1 MANYLDGMDGGK
13 HNSDNTEHED
23 NLQTYSISLTFTDI
37 QADNPL
43 EAVKKILD
51 WLEDANTMIYDVED
65 ELTGNKFTV
74 DLSEDDDNAVLPNND
89 NPVIQKNKLIDDIQK
104 IVKEFG
110 SFSTADISADC
121 DISIPTNGN
130 HIHLA
135 NIFNYDNA
143 NVEVYED
150 GGENE
155 IDSYSLSYRDMD
167 IEQLQEVFE
176 FAQQW
181 EAECLADEDRQG
193 VNQ

>member
-1 MANYLDGMDGGK
+1 MSNYMDGMDGGK

-37 QADNPL
+37 SANNPL

-65 ELTGNKFTV
+65 ELTGEKFTV
-74 DLSEDDDNAVLPNND
+74 DLSEDDADAVLPNND

-121 DISIPTNGN
+121 DVSIPTIGN

-135 NIFNYDNA
+135 NIFNYDDA
-143 NVEVYED
+143 EVEVYED

-155 IDSYSLSYRDMD
+155 IDSYSLSYRDME

-181 EAECLADEDRQG
+181 EAECLQDEDRQG

>member
-1 MANYLDGMDGGK
+1 MDGMDGGK
-13 HNSDNTEHED
+13 HNSDNTEHIE
-23 NLQTYSISLTFTDI
+23 NQQTFTVSLTFGSVD
-37 QADNPL
+37 AKNPL
-43 EAVKKILD
+43 EAVKTILK
-51 WLEDANTMIYDVED
+51 WLEYDSEMVYDVTN
-65 ELTGNKFTV
+65 ELTGEKFTV
-74 DLSEDDDNAVLPNND
+74 DMAEDEENAVLPNNE
-89 NPVIQKNKLIDDIQK
+89 NPELIKKNLIADIQK
-104 IVKEFG
+104 IIREFG
-110 SFSTADISADC
+110 SFTTADINADC
-121 DISIPTNGN
+121 DVSIPTIGN

-155 IDSYSLSYRDMD
+155 IDSYSLSYRDME

-181 EAECLADEDRQG
+181 EAECLQDEDRQG

>member
-13 HNSDNTEHED
+13 HNSDNTEHVD
-23 NLQTYSISLTFTDI
+23 NMQTYSISLTFTDI
-37 QADNPL
+37 SADNPL
-43 EAVKKILD
+43 KAVKKILE
-51 WLEDANTMIYDVED
+51 WLEDANTMIYDVKD

-110 SFSTADISADC
+110 SFTTADINADC
-121 DISIPTNGN
+121 DVSIPTIGN

-135 NIFNYDNA
+135 NIFNYDDA
-143 NVEVYED
+143 EVEVYED

-155 IDSYSLSYRDMD
+155 IDSYSLSYRDME

-176 FAQQW
+176 YAQQW
-181 EAECLADEDRQG
+181 EAECLQDEDRQG
-193 VNQ
+193 VSQ

>member
-1 MANYLDGMDGGK
+1 MANYMDGGK

-37 QADNPL
+37 SANNPL

-65 ELTGNKFTV
+65 ELTGEKFTV
-74 DLSEDDDNAVLPNND
+74 DLSEDDDNAVLPNDD
-89 NPVIQKNKLIDDIQK
+89 NPVIQKKNLIADIQK
-104 IVKEFG
+104 IIGEFG
-110 SFSTADISADC
+110 SFTTADIQADC
-121 DISIPTNGN
+121 DVSIPSIGN

-135 NIFNYDNA
+135 NHFYFDSA

-150 GGENE
+150 GGDNE
-155 IDSYSLSYRDMD
+155 IDSYLLHYHDMQ
-167 IEQLQEVFE
+167 IETLEEVLHY
-176 FAQQW
+176 AQQW
-181 EAECLADEDRQG
+181 EAECLQDEDRQG

>member
-1 MANYLDGMDGGK
+1 MSNYMDGMDGGK
-13 HNSDNTEHED
+13 HNSDNTEHIE
-23 NLQTYSISLTFTDI
+23 NSFTINISFDFVNGT
-37 QADNPL
+37 NPL
-43 EAVKKILD
+43 DVAKEVSE
-51 WLEDANTMIYDVED
+51 WLKDGAENMIYDVTND
-65 ELTGNKFTV
+65 TTGEKFTV
-74 DLSEDDDNAVLPNND
+74 DLSEDDADAVLPNND

-110 SFSTADISADC
+110 SFSTADINADC
-121 DISIPTNGN
+121 DVSIPTIGN

-135 NIFNYDNA
+135 NIFNYDDA
-143 NVEVYED
+143 EVEVYED

-155 IDSYSLSYRDMD
+155 IDSYSLSYRDME

-181 EAECLADEDRQG
+181 EAECLQDEDRQG

>member
-1 MANYLDGMDGGK
+1 MSNYMDGMDGGK

-37 QADNPL
+37 SANNPL

-65 ELTGNKFTV
+65 ELTQEKFTV
-74 DLSEDDDNAVLPNND
+74 DLSEDDADAVLPNND
-89 NPVIQKNKLIDDIQK
+89 NPTFIKNKLIDDIQK
-104 IVKEFG
+104 IVKDFG

-121 DISIPTNGN
+121 DVSIPTIGN

-135 NIFNYDNA
+135 NIFNYDDA
-143 NVEVYED
+143 EVEVYED

-155 IDSYSLSYRDMD
+155 IDSYSLSYRDME

-181 EAECLADEDRQG
+181 EAECLQDEDRQG

>member
-1 MANYLDGMDGGK
+1 MSNYLDGMNGGK
-13 HNSDNTEHED
+13 HNSDNTEHVD
-23 NLQTYSISLTFTDI
+23 NTQTYSVSLTFTDI
-37 QADNPL
+37 DAKNPL
-43 EAVKKILD
+43 EATKKILN
-51 WLEDANTMIYDVED
+51 WLSEADAMVYDVTN
-65 ELTGNKFTV
+65 ELTLEKFTV

-110 SFSTADISADC
+110 SFTTADINADC
-121 DISIPTNGN
+121 DVSIPTIGN

-135 NIFNYDNA
+135 YNFNYDYA
-143 NVEVYED
+143 DVDVYED

-155 IDSYSLSYRDMD
+155 IDSYSLSYRDME

-181 EAECLADEDRQG
+181 EAECLQDEDRQTS
-193 VNQ
+193 

>member
-1 MANYLDGMDGGK
+1 MSNYMDGMDGGK
-13 HNSDNTEHED
+13 HNSDNTEHIE
-23 NLQTYSISLTFTDI
+23 NQQTFTVSLTFGSVD
-37 QADNPL
+37 AKNPL
-43 EAVKKILD
+43 EAVKTILK
-51 WLEDANTMIYDVED
+51 WLEYDSEMVYDVTN
-65 ELTGNKFTV
+65 ELTGEKFTV
-74 DLSEDDDNAVLPNND
+74 DMAEDEENAVLPNNE
-89 NPVIQKNKLIDDIQK
+89 NPELIKKNLIADIQK
-104 IVKEFG
+104 IIREFG
-110 SFSTADISADC
+110 SFTTADINADC
-121 DISIPTNGN
+121 DVSIPTIGN

-155 IDSYSLSYRDMD
+155 IDSYSLSYRDME

-181 EAECLADEDRQG
+181 EAECLQDEDRQG